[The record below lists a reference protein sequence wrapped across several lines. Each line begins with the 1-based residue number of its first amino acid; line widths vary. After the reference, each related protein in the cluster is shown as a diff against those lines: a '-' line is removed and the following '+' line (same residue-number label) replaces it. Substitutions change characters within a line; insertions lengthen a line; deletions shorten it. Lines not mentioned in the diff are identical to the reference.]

1 MKKIQRLGN
10 SIKVCKKHPNLTQ
23 FLIGLL
29 IFLIALLLSSCTQ
42 TKIVYKEMPREDIQ
56 CQNNITTPLSMAQC
70 LKTYIIK
77 YRGIDGEYVKKNV
90 DKQR

>member
-1 MKKIQRLGN
+1 MKKMQRLGS
-10 SIKVCKKHPNLTQ
+10 SIRACKRHPNLTQ

-56 CQNNITTPLSMAQC
+56 CQNHITTPLSMAQC

-77 YRGIDGEYVKKNV
+77 YRGINGEYIKN
-90 DKQR
+90 